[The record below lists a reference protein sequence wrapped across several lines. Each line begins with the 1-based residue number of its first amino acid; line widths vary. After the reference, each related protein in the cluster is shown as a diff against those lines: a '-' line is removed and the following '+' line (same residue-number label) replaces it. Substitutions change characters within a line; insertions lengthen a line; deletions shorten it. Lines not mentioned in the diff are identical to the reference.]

1 MRIDLDRAAGGYRSR
16 PTARQQRSAPAAP
29 GHRSCCESVQQH
41 HLSAVPQMKA
51 RGARS
56 NTCAPSPSITA
67 LGHPSPC
74 FLLICCCR
82 PSSAR
87 ATRTE
92 HPFLRPVR
100 PSSRQPLARPDRRL
114 GERSPSP
121 PRSLS
126 VRQLIGVAPHWLS
139 ERSGMTD
146 LLEATV
152 GCWQGCLPGSTGR
165 DATRSAR
172 GLAGHVRNGS
182 TFAFSR

>member
-1 MRIDLDRAAGGYRSR
+1 MLGCVARRLLPMALYWHFPSKDKLIVAVAARIWGEMRIDLDRAAGGYRSR

-100 PSSRQPLARPDRRL
+100 PSSRQPLARPDRRV
-114 GERSPSP
+114 GAR
-121 PRSLS
+121 
-126 VRQLIGVAPHWLS
+126 LS
-139 ERSGMTD
+139 EASSPCPRPSR
-146 LLEATV
+146 AAV
-152 GCWQGCLPGSTGR
+152 GSTC
-165 DATRSAR
+165 S
-172 GLAGHVRNGS
+172 GLA
-182 TFAFSR
+182 

>member
-1 MRIDLDRAAGGYRSR
+1 MPQSPAHIWGEMRIDLDRAAGGYRSR

-114 GERSPSP
+114 WIVCRRQRCS
-121 PRSLS
+121 RS
-126 VRQLIGVAPHWLS
+126 VRVRCGVPAAGAAFVVLCQISRPVAIQPA
-139 ERSGMTD
+139 RS
-146 LLEATV
+146 V
-152 GCWQGCLPGSTGR
+152 GSPLQSAPGSW
-165 DATRSAR
+165 
-172 GLAGHVRNGS
+172 
-182 TFAFSR
+182 FSILDG